1 MELESKVTQ
10 LQEEVDKGGG
20 GAAKKQN
27 GENIPRPP
35 CKYTLSGHRNN
46 INSIRYDSAHLL
58 TTHTI
63 ATHTRDVTCN
73 AVDKRLDELM
83 RAMCI
88 QRHRFHPL
96 FNILASA
103 SEDATIMLW
112 DYETG
117 EFDRTLKG
125 HTLAV
130 QDIAFDQA
138 GKFLGTRPPCSHQL
152 SLHSLLC
159 YRRAPR

>member
-46 INSIRYDSAHLL
+46 INSVRYAPHMAHD
-58 TTHTI
+58 TH
-63 ATHTRDVTCN
+63 
-73 AVDKRLDELM
+73 DKV
-83 RAMCI
+83 CS
-88 QRHRFHPL
+88 HWSVGNRFHPL

-138 GKFLGTRPPCSHQL
+138 GKFLGTAAL
-152 SLHSLLC
+152 TSLFGCLLAC
-159 YRRAPR
+159 VAVGRHNR